1 MGIDTT
7 TVTFTTL
14 FSHTLGPLVLMT
26 SLKKIILYLKTFL
39 KVFIFISISLSET
52 IKIRRKL
59 ALIHTFYAA
68 KENNN

>member
-7 TVTFTTL
+7 TATFTTL

-26 SLKKIILYLKTFL
+26 SLKKILYLKTFL

>member
-26 SLKKIILYLKTFL
+26 SLKKILYLKTFL